1 MPFLKLGGKSYRFIK
16 ESLIESAYDEYLN
29 NDYDVKKMTITN
41 GSDKSC
47 AILVRGNY
55 VEDAGAKHFDSYKN
69 LMYNDQIGAK
79 VGGNTAPQFLL
90 NRNNKQYG
98 FIILNQYITFNYKYQ
113 VIERWGSPVYS
124 GDRSKSTTTNLFFTS
139 WSSRFPL
146 ENEYLCSFGKTS
158 FSLKKGETSG
168 FVDVGN
174 SSYSENEPRNG
185 LKCKIII
192 KASDAELIH
201 CNNVGYDNWGSS
213 VPDNVRDSLAFIS
226 TSQDKEHH
234 GLFWAETT
242 ARRTITVTYL
252 HQSAE
257 YWTTVSNSKE
267 RHYSW
272 FWRDPDYPE
281 WWELR
286 VSFVVPAAR
295 FAVDETKKFNK
306 TYVYRAVR
314 GVYGS
319 GTESEEWRSYTYST
333 ESGSSYKEDVATFCF
348 SYDG

>member
-16 ESLIESAYDEYLN
+16 ESLIGSAYDEYLN

-55 VEDAGAKHFDSYKN
+55 VEDAGAKHFDSYKT
-69 LMYNDQIGAK
+69 LMYNDHIGAK
-79 VGGNTAPQFLL
+79 VGGNNAPQFLL

-98 FIILNQYITFNYKYQ
+98 FIILNQYIAFNYKYQ

-146 ENEYLCSFGKTS
+146 ENEYLCTFGKTS
-158 FSLKKGETSG
+158 FSLKKGESSG

-226 TSQDKEHH
+226 ASEDTWKEWYGPAH
-234 GLFWAETT
+234 AE
-242 ARRTITVTYL
+242 RRITVTYL

-257 YWTTVSNSKE
+257 RWETVSASARNTND
-267 RHYSW
+267 W
-272 FWRDPDYPE
+272 WWRVPDYPE
-281 WWELR
+281 WWRLR

-333 ESGSSYKEDVATFCF
+333 ESGSSYNEDVATFTF

>member
-1 MPFLKLGGKSYRFIK
+1 MPFLKLGEKSYRFIN
-16 ESLIESAYDEYLN
+16 ESLIGSAYDEYLN

-55 VEDAGAKHFDSYKN
+55 IDDAGVKYFDSYKT
-69 LMYNDQIGAK
+69 LMYNDHIGAK
-79 VGGNTAPQFLL
+79 VGGNAAPQFLL

-124 GDRSKSTTTNLFFTS
+124 GNRSKSTTTNLFFTS

-146 ENEYLCSFGKTS
+146 ENEYLCTLGKTS
-158 FSLKKGETSG
+158 FSLKKGESSG
-168 FVDVGN
+168 FIDVGN
-174 SSYSENEPRNG
+174 SGYSENEPING

-226 TSQDKEHH
+226 ASEERWKEWYGPAH
-234 GLFWAETT
+234 AE
-242 ARRTITVTYL
+242 RSITVTYL

-257 YWTTVSNSKE
+257 RWETVSASARNTNK
-267 RHYSW
+267 W
-272 FWRDPDYPE
+272 FWRYPDYPE
-281 WWELR
+281 WWRLR
-286 VSFVVPAAR
+286 VNFVVPAAR

-333 ESGSSYKEDVATFCF
+333 ESGSSYKENVATFTF

>member
-1 MPFLKLGGKSYRFIK
+1 MPFLKLGEKSYRFIK
-16 ESLIESAYDEYLN
+16 ESLIGSAYDEYLN

-55 VEDAGAKHFDSYKN
+55 IDDNGVKHFDSYKN
-69 LMYNDQIGAK
+69 LMYNDHIGAK
-79 VGGNTAPQFLL
+79 VGGNAAPQFLL

-98 FIILNQYITFNYKYQ
+98 FIILNQYIAFNYKYQ

-124 GDRSKSTTTNLFFTS
+124 GDRSINKTTNLFFTS

-146 ENEYLCSFGKTS
+146 ENEYLCTLGKTS
-158 FSLKKGETSG
+158 FSLKKGESSG

-174 SSYSENEPRNG
+174 SSYSENEPRDG

-192 KASDAELIH
+192 KAADAELIR
-201 CNNVGYDNWGSS
+201 CNNVGYDNWSSS
-213 VPDNVRDSLAFIS
+213 VPDNVRDSLAFMS
-226 TSQDKEHH
+226 ASERKWDHGFGGWKTS
-234 GLFWAETT
+234 AE
-242 ARRTITVTYL
+242 RTITVTYL

-257 YWTTVSNSKE
+257 RWETVSASAKNTVD
-267 RHYSW
+267 W
-272 FWRDPDYPE
+272 VWQDPDYPE
-281 WWELR
+281 WWRLR

-333 ESGSSYKEDVATFCF
+333 ESGSSYNEDVATFTF